1 MNGPHAP
8 MHLEPARPAASE
20 TRRFGLAL
28 NLLVAAVIG
37 AMMLVLARVAQLQ
50 TAPSENL
57 VRHTPLTSSTRP
69 EMANRGDILDR
80 RGRVLATSRVG
91 YRLFVDPQEVD
102 DPYTIAIDIASLL
115 GRNPVEL
122 DRKVQERLDK
132 RYAVLIDLL
141 TDAELEAVRT
151 ASFRGVGVEPVL
163 VRHRPYGDLA
173 APLIGLV
180 GTDHIGRSGVEA
192 IYNSVLT
199 GRPGRLRYLRDVN
212 RNAMWVERDGHV
224 PGADGRHVRLAIDVE
239 MQRIVEE
246 EIRAGVEAVNAGG
259 GRAMI
264 FDPHS
269 GEILAMTDL
278 LRDRP
283 GYGPYTDDPLRALD
297 PSLARLRC
305 ITDPYEPG
313 STFKSFVWAR
323 VTELGLVP
331 IDEVFNTHNGSY
343 RTPRGRHISDAYPYP
358 ELTWEGVMI
367 KSSNIGMAQAAL
379 RLTDRQLQQCVADFG
394 FGRPTGSG
402 LPGETGGIVTI
413 PKEWTHYTQT
423 SVSMGHE
430 IAVTPLQMVRAFAA
444 FCRDG
449 SMPPINLI
457 VPTQD
462 VPIVPYV
469 TQRPMLES
477 TAHLTRQ
484 TMRKVMTLG
493 SGRKANEVAR
503 YRMFGKSGTAEMPR
517 RDGRGYHKDRYIISF
532 IAGAPLDDPRLV
544 VLCIIEDPDRSL
556 GHFGGAVCG
565 PVAATMMNRA
575 LEYLG
580 VPGDLALDETARN

>member
-1 MNGPHAP
+1 MNAPHRPESAAP
-8 MHLEPARPAASE
+8 ADFEA
-20 TRRFGLAL
+20 RRFGLAL
-28 NLLVAAVIG
+28 SLLIASVIG
-37 AMMLVLARVAQLQ
+37 AMSLVLARVAQLQ
-50 TAPSENL
+50 IAPSENL
-57 VRHTPLTSSTRP
+57 VRHAPLTSSTRP
-69 EMANRGDILDR
+69 EMANRGDVLDR

-91 YRLFVDPQEVD
+91 YRLFVDPQEVE
-102 DPYTIAIDIASLL
+102 DPYTIAIDLAQLL
-115 GRNPVEL
+115 GRDPVEL

-141 TDAELEAVRT
+141 GDAELEAVRT
-151 ASFRGVGVEPVL
+151 ANFRGVGVEPVL

-173 APLIGLV
+173 APIIGLV
-180 GTDHIGRSGVEA
+180 GTDHIGRSGVES
-192 IYNSVLT
+192 IYNSILT

-212 RNAMWVERDGHV
+212 RNAMWVERDGHE
-224 PGADGRHVRLAIDVE
+224 PGADGRNVRLAIDVE

-246 EIRAGVEAVNAGG
+246 EILAGVEAVNAAG

-269 GEILAMTDL
+269 GEILAMTDV

-283 GYGPYTDDPLRALD
+283 GYGPFTDDPLRQVD

-305 ITDPYEPG
+305 VTDPYEPG

-331 IDEVFNTHNGSY
+331 LDEVFNTHNGSY

-402 LPGETGGIVTI
+402 LPGETGGIVTT
-413 PKEWTHYTQT
+413 PQAWTHYTQT

-457 VPTQD
+457 VPTAD

-477 TAHLTRQ
+477 TARLTRQ
-484 TMRKVMTLG
+484 TMRKVMTHG

-503 YRMFGKSGTAEMPR
+503 YRMFGKSGTAELPR
-517 RDGRGYHKDRYIISF
+517 KGGGGYHKDRYVISF
-532 IAGAPLDDPRLV
+532 IAGAPLEDPRLV
-544 VLCIIEDPDRSL
+544 VLCVIEDPDRSL

-565 PVAATMMNRA
+565 PVAATVMNRS

-580 VPGDLALDETARN
+580 VPGDLHLDGLAAVQGN

>member
-1 MNGPHAP
+1 MS
-8 MHLEPARPAASE
+8 EPASLTPAREREYEAP
-20 TRRFGLAL
+20 RFGLAL
-28 NLLVAAVIG
+28 NMLVASVIG
-37 AMMLVLARVAQLQ
+37 AMLLVVARVAQLQ
-50 TAPSENL
+50 IAPSDNL
-57 VRHTPLTSSTRP
+57 IRHAPLTSSTRP
-69 EMANRGDILDR
+69 EIANRGDLLDR

-102 DPYTIAIDIASLL
+102 DAYTIAIDLAHLL

-141 TDAELEAVRT
+141 TDVELEAVRT
-151 ASFRGVGVEPVL
+151 ANLSGVGVEPIL
-163 VRHRPYGDLA
+163 VRHRPYGNLA
-173 APLIGLV
+173 APIVGLV

-192 IYNSVLT
+192 MFNGVLT
-199 GRPGRLRYLRDVN
+199 GEPGQLRYLRDVN

-224 PGADGRHVRLAIDVE
+224 PGVDGANVRLTIDVE

-246 EIRAGVEAVNAGG
+246 EIAAAVESVNAAG

-269 GEILAMTDL
+269 GEILAMTDV
-278 LRDRP
+278 LRNRP
-283 GYGPYTDDPLRALD
+283 GYGPFTDDPLRAID
-297 PSLARLRC
+297 PSLGRMRC
-305 ITDPYEPG
+305 VTDPYEPG

-323 VTELGLVP
+323 VTELGLAQL
-331 IDEVFNTHNGSY
+331 DEVFNAYNGSY

-367 KSSNIGMAQAAL
+367 KSSNIGMAQASQ
-379 RLTDRQLQQCVADFG
+379 RLTDGQLQQCVADFG

-402 LPGETGGIVTI
+402 LPAETAGIVTK

-430 IAVTPLQMVRAFAA
+430 IAVTPLQMVRAFSA

-449 SMPPINLI
+449 SMPPVNLV

-462 VPIVPYV
+462 VPILPYV

-484 TMRKVMTLG
+484 TMRKVMTHG

-503 YRMFGKSGTAEMPR
+503 YRMFGKSGTAEMPKK
-517 RDGRGYHKDRYIISF
+517 GGGGYHKDRYVISF

-544 VLCIIEDPDRSL
+544 VLCVIEDPDKSL

-565 PVAATMMNRA
+565 PLAARVMNRA

-580 VPGDLALDETARN
+580 VPGDLALDQSAQN

>member
-1 MNGPHAP
+1 MTSPSSGRELCGAVPEA
-8 MHLEPARPAASE
+8 
-20 TRRFGLAL
+20 RRFGAAL
-28 NLLVAAVIG
+28 NLLLSGIIG
-37 AMMLVLARVAQLQ
+37 AMFLVLARVAQLQ
-50 TAPSENL
+50 ISPSEAL

-69 EMANRGDILDR
+69 EIAGRGDILDR
-80 RGRVLATSRVG
+80 RGRVLATSRIG

-102 DPYTIAIDIASLL
+102 DPYTIAIDLAHLL
-115 GRNPVEL
+115 GRDPVAL
-122 DRKVQERLDK
+122 DRRVQSRLEK

-141 TDAELEAVRT
+141 SDAELEAVRT
-151 ASFRGVGVEPVL
+151 ANLRGVGVEPVL
-163 VRHRPYGDLA
+163 VRHRPYGNLA
-173 APLIGLV
+173 APVIGLV

-192 IYNSVLT
+192 MFNSLLT

-224 PGADGRHVRLAIDVE
+224 PGADGRNVRLTIDVE

-246 EIRAGVEAVNAGG
+246 EVRAGVESVNAAG
-259 GRAMI
+259 GRAII
-264 FDPHS
+264 FDPNS
-269 GEILAMTDL
+269 GEILAMTDI

-283 GYGPYTDDPLRALD
+283 GYGPFTDDPLRQVD
-297 PSLARLRC
+297 PSLGRMRC

-323 VTELGLVP
+323 VTELGLVKL
-331 IDEVFNTHNGSY
+331 DEVFNTHNGSY
-343 RTPRGRHISDAYPYP
+343 RTPRGRRISDAYPYA

-367 KSSNIGMAQAAL
+367 KSSNIGMAQAAQ

-402 LPGETGGIVTI
+402 LPGETAGIVTE
-413 PKEWTHYTQT
+413 PKNWTHYTQT

-449 SMPPINLI
+449 SMPPIHLI
-457 VPTQD
+457 APTED

-469 TQRPMLES
+469 TQQPMLES
-477 TAHLTRQ
+477 TARFTRQ
-484 TMRKVMTLG
+484 TMRKVMTHG

-503 YRMFGKSGTAEMPR
+503 YRMFGKSGTAELPR
-517 RDGRGYHKDRYIISF
+517 RDGRGYHKDRYVISF
-532 IAGAPLDDPRLV
+532 IAGAPLDRPRLV

-565 PVAATMMNRA
+565 PVAATIMNRA

-580 VPGDLALDETARN
+580 VPSDLALDSLAGAQGN